1 MDSLRPSAP
10 QDSRLPTA
18 VEQRVLTITREVL
31 SELGAQHAISNL
43 TPSASLER
51 DLGLGSLERVELVS
65 RLESD
70 FAVSLPD
77 QVAAAAETLKDLVVG
92 LLQPGLRTA
101 AVARALRL
109 PPQEEQPRRETWGA
123 ADTATTLTEA
133 LIRHCEV
140 APERPHVYLH
150 EEDDAT
156 RTISYGDLLREATA
170 VARGLEA
177 RGLEHGRSV
186 ALMLPTSEDFFSCFF
201 GILFAGGV
209 PVPIY
214 PPLRADQIEEYAR
227 RQSGILRNAEAQ
239 FLITFRRAEILGR
252 LLRPGVPSLEAVL
265 TPENFRRSKGNGSP
279 REAEDPTQAVRR
291 ARAFAFLN
299 PSRTALIQYTSGST
313 GDPKGVVLSHSDLLT
328 NIRASGAAMEVCRT
342 DVGVSWLPLYHDM
355 GLIASW
361 LLCLCYG
368 VPIAILSPLAFL
380 RRPER
385 WLWAIHHH
393 RGTLSP
399 GPNFAYE
406 LCAGKISDEALE
418 GLDLSCWRNAFNG
431 AEPVSPDT
439 IDHFAERFAPY
450 GFRREAMM
458 PVYGLAESTVG
469 LCLPPVG
476 RGPLVDVIRRDR
488 FENDGIAE
496 PVLSG
501 SPTTGSQ
508 TEGARS
514 SASPLRFVSVGRAIK
529 GHEVKIVDGQGQPVG
544 ERRQGQLLFR
554 GPSTTSGYFR
564 NPQAT
569 AASLHDGWWDS
580 GDYAYR
586 ADGEIYITGRTK
598 DVIIKGG
605 RNIYPHEIEE
615 VTAQVPGIRRGCV
628 AVFGLTDARMGTEKL
643 VVIAETREKGGPAQE
658 RIRGEVI
665 EKVSAAVGIPPDTVV
680 LAPPKTIPKTSSGKL
695 RRDATRRLYESG
707 KFHRRPAP
715 AWVQLAKLSLRAA
728 GSSLRRRIRTLGRV
742 GFAAYVG
749 LVMASTMLPGWILV
763 ALIPGR
769 RVALRLSQGW
779 ARLFLRLVG
788 CPLQVEGL
796 DHLKGN
802 SPCVL
807 VANHA
812 SYLDPVVILAALP
825 GTVRMVAKQ
834 EAKSWPIIGT
844 ILRKAGHIT
853 VDRRN
858 TSQSIGDTDRIQNAL
873 REGSSVLFFPEGT
886 FTRAKGV
893 RPFKLGAF
901 KAAVETSLPV
911 LPVAISGT
919 RRILRDRSWLPR
931 RGPICVTIRP
941 PLQPTENH
949 WREVVRLRDA
959 ARNEIVSHCDEEAL
973 DLLVAGLPIID

>member
-1 MDSLRPSAP
+1 MNSLRPPAP
-10 QDSRLPTA
+10 QDSEFPTA

-31 SELGAQHAISNL
+31 AELGAQHAISNL

-51 DLGLGSLERVELVS
+51 DLGLGSLERVELIS

-92 LLQPGLRTA
+92 LLQPGLKTP
-101 AVARALRL
+101 AVARALHSA
-109 PPQEEQPRRETWGA
+109 PSAKSEQPRRETWGA

-133 LIRHCEV
+133 LIRHCEI
-140 APERPHVYLH
+140 APERPHVFLY
-150 EEDDAT
+150 EDDKEDQT
-156 RTISYGDLLREATA
+156 PQTITYGDLLREATT

-186 ALMLPTSEDFFSCFF
+186 ALMLLTSEDFFSCFF
-201 GILFAGGV
+201 GILLSGGV

-214 PPLRADQIEEYAR
+214 PPFRADQIEEYAR

-252 LLRPGVPSLEAVL
+252 LLRPGVPSLEGVL
-265 TPENFRRSKGNGSP
+265 TPENFRRSKGNDSP

-299 PSRTALIQYTSGST
+299 PSRTGLIQYTSGST
-313 GDPKGVVLSHSDLLT
+313 GDPKGVVLSHSNLLA
-328 NIRASGAAMEVCRT
+328 NIWASGAAMEVCPT

-368 VPIAILSPLAFL
+368 IPIAILSPLAFL

-385 WLWAIHHH
+385 WLWAIHRH
-393 RGTLSP
+393 RATLSP

-406 LCAGKISDEALE
+406 LCAGKISDAALE
-418 GLDLSCWRNAFNG
+418 GLDLSCWRSAYNG

-439 IDHFAERFAPY
+439 IDRFAQRFAPY
-450 GFRREAMM
+450 GFRRETMM
-458 PVYGLAESTVG
+458 PVYGLAEATVG

-476 RGPLVDVIRRDR
+476 RRPRVDTIRRER
-488 FENDGIAE
+488 LENEGLAE
-496 PVLSG
+496 PIPDG
-501 SPTTGSQ
+501 DQ
-508 TEGARS
+508 TDGAAKA
-514 SASPLRFVSVGRAIK
+514 ASPLRFVSVGRPVK
-529 GHEVKIVDGQGQPVG
+529 EHEVKIVDEKGQPVG
-544 ERRQGQLLFR
+544 ERRQGRLLFR

-569 AASLHDGWWDS
+569 AACLHDGWWDS

-586 ADGEIYITGRTK
+586 AEGEIYITGRTK

-615 VTAQVPGIRRGCV
+615 VTAQVSSVRRGCV
-628 AVFGLTDARMGTEKL
+628 VAFGFTDARRGTEKL
-643 VVIAETREKGGPAQE
+643 VVIAESREKGGQAEE
-658 RIRGEVI
+658 RIRSEII
-665 EKVSAAVGIPPDTVV
+665 EKVSAAVGMPPDTVV
-680 LAPPKTIPKTSSGKL
+680 LVPPKTIPKTSSGKL
-695 RRDATRRLYESG
+695 RRDATRKLFETG
-707 KFHRRPAP
+707 KLQGRRTP
-715 AWVQLAKLSLRAA
+715 AWVQLAKLSGRAA

-749 LVMASTMLPGWILV
+749 LVMAATMLPGWVLV
-763 ALIPGR
+763 LLIPSR
-769 RVALRLSQGW
+769 KVTLRLSQGW

-788 CPLQVEGL
+788 CPLQVAGME
-796 DHLKGN
+796 HLKSA
-802 SPCVL
+802 SPCVM

-825 GTVRMVAKQ
+825 GDVRMVAKQ
-834 EAKSWPIIGT
+834 EAYSWPIIGT
-844 ILRKAGHIT
+844 ILRKSGHIT

-858 TSQSIGDTDRIQNAL
+858 TSQSIEDSDRIQNPL
-873 REGSSVLFFPEGT
+873 REGSSVLIFPEGT
-886 FTRAKGV
+886 FTPAKGV

-911 LPVAISGT
+911 LPVSISGT
-919 RRILRDRSWLPR
+919 RHILRDRSWLPR
-931 RGPICVTIRP
+931 RGPIQVTIRP

-959 ARNEIVSHCDEEAL
+959 ARKEIVRHCDEEAL
-973 DLLVAGLPIID
+973 DLLVAGLPGID